1 MTTTTSVNDY
11 VWPFA
16 LGDSA
21 WGTREDRLL
30 AGGGVFYG
38 SDTDP
43 DGRVKTWMTD
53 DRRLR

>member
-1 MTTTTSVNDY
+1 MTTTASVNDY